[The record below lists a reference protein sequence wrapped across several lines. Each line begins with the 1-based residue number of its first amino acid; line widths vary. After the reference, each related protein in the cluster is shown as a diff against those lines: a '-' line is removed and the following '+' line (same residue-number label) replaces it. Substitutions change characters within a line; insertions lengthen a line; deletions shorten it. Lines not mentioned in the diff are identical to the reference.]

1 MATATTSGVRVSV
14 ESSYQAEFS
23 APENQHFMFAYRI
36 SIENGG
42 DCAIQLISRH
52 WDILDAAGTARLVE
66 GEGVVGEQPILSPGE
81 KYAYTSGCN
90 LGTEMGSMRGYYVF
104 QRGDDGQLF
113 KVDIPAFTLIATYKL
128 N

>member
-14 ESSYQAEFS
+14 ESSYQPEFS
-23 APENQHFMFAYRI
+23 APENQHFMFAYSI
-36 SIENGG
+36 TIENGG
-42 DCAIQLISRH
+42 DGAIQLISRH
-52 WDILDAAGTARLVE
+52 WDILDAAGTARMVE

-81 KYAYTSGCN
+81 KYAYSSGCN
-90 LGTEMGSMRGYYVF
+90 LSTEMGSMRGYYLF

-113 KVDIPAFTLIATYKL
+113 KVNIPAFTLIATYKL